1 MSRRPPRRGVCIRS
15 RVVVYHAPD
24 CSLCARALEV
34 VAQVH
39 DELAFEL
46 ELIDIAGRPEL
57 EARYRELLPAV
68 EIDGELTFTYFVD
81 PDALRARLRSV

>member
-34 VAQVH
+34 VAQVQ

-57 EARYRELLPAV
+57 EKRYRELLPAV
-68 EIDGELTFTYFVD
+68 EIDGELMFTYFVD
-81 PDALRARLRSV
+81 PDALRARLPSS

>member
-24 CSLCARALEV
+24 CSLCARAVEV
-34 VAQVH
+34 VAQVQ

-68 EIDGELTFTYFVD
+68 EIDGALAFTYFVD
-81 PDALRARLRSV
+81 PDGLRARLRSS